1 MLIFSVIFVTT
12 ENNDLFFQ
20 THKWVNAESMLE
32 KCFIGPLKRD
42 SLVRTKPSRTG
53 ANWNFF
59 FNPLVKSHTQMTQ
72 QIEKFANVFKKK
84 WMKKYLI
91 FIYIFFFELVSKG
104 SGKALNVSSSSLK
117 SSNSLFVPG
126 AQGTDSSLF
135 LKIIAFFCFI
145 LTYLDHSSQT

>member
-1 MLIFSVIFVTT
+1 MISFSRHISGWMQSQCLKSVSLALWRETAWLGQNQVEQVQT
-12 ENNDLFFQ
+12 E
-20 THKWVNAESMLE
+20 
-32 KCFIGPLKRD
+32 
-42 SLVRTKPSRTG
+42 
-53 ANWNFF
+53 FF

-72 QIEKFANVFKKK
+72 QIEKFASVFKKK

-91 FIYIFFFELVSKG
+91 FIYIFFFELISKG
-104 SGKALNVSSSSLK
+104 SGKSLNVSSSSLK

-135 LKIIAFFCFI
+135 LKVIAFFCFI

>member
-1 MLIFSVIFVTT
+1 MSLLRTMISFSRHISGWMQSQCLKSVSLALWRETAWLGQNQVEQVQT
-12 ENNDLFFQ
+12 E
-20 THKWVNAESMLE
+20 
-32 KCFIGPLKRD
+32 I
-42 SLVRTKPSRTG
+42 
-53 ANWNFF
+53 FF

-126 AQGTDSSLF
+126 AQGTDSSLVLKYSFF
-135 LKIIAFFCFI
+135 LF
-145 LTYLDHSSQT
+145 YLDLFRIFQSKLIFPV

>member
-1 MLIFSVIFVTT
+1 MPIFSVIFLTT
-12 ENNDLFFQ
+12 ENNDLFVQ

-53 ANWNFF
+53 TNWIFF

-72 QIEKFANVFKKK
+72 QIEKFASVFKKK
-84 WMKKYLI
+84 WMKKYLT
-91 FIYIFFFELVSKG
+91 FICIFFFELVSKG
-104 SGKALNVSSSSLK
+104 SGKSLNVSSSSLK

-135 LKIIAFFCFI
+135 LKIIPFFVLSWLI
-145 LTYLDHSSQT
+145 

>member
-1 MLIFSVIFVTT
+1 MQSQCLKSVSLALWRETAWLGQNQVEQVQT
-12 ENNDLFFQ
+12 E
-20 THKWVNAESMLE
+20 
-32 KCFIGPLKRD
+32 I
-42 SLVRTKPSRTG
+42 
-53 ANWNFF
+53 FF

-126 AQGTDSSLF
+126 AQGTDSSLVF
-135 LKIIAFFCFI
+135 KI
-145 LTYLDHSSQT
+145 

>member
-12 ENNDLFFQ
+12 ENNDIFFQ

-42 SLVRTKPSRTG
+42 SFVRTKPSRTG
-53 ANWNFF
+53 TNWIF

-72 QIEKFANVFKKK
+72 QIEKFASVFKKK
-84 WMKKYLI
+84 WMKKYLT
-91 FIYIFFFELVSKG
+91 FICIFFFELVSKG
-104 SGKALNVSSSSLK
+104 SGKSLNVSSSSLK

-135 LKIIAFFCFI
+135 LKIIAFFVLSWLI
-145 LTYLDHSSQT
+145 